1 MKKDVGT
8 AILTELSKAEITVKA
23 RQNKKPQN
31 LLDLLDND
39 DLDVLFNGYQNLSE
53 YKEALLILYN
63 SFKIEI
69 TELAR
74 DCKEAFIE
82 GLRRIKSKLSELT
95 ILLNP
100 SEEEILLAHVA
111 FKRNPRFVTE
121 DYQLILI
128 KKKY

>member
-1 MKKDVGT
+1 MKEDIGT

-39 DLDVLFNGYQNLSE
+39 DLDVFFNGYQNLSD
-53 YKEALLILYN
+53 YKEVLLRLYN
-63 SFKIEI
+63 CFKIEI

-74 DCKEAFIE
+74 GCKEAFVE
-82 GLRRIKSKLSELT
+82 VLRQIKSKLSELT
-95 ILLNP
+95 IILNP
-100 SEEEILLAHVA
+100 KEEEILLAHVE

-121 DYQLILI
+121 DYQLSLI